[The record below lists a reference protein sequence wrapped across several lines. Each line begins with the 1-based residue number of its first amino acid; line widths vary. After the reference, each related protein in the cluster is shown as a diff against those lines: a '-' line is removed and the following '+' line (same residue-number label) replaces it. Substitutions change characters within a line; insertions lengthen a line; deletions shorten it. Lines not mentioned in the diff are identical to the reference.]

1 MQVID
6 TSLPAGEDLP
16 SQAVP
21 FDGVDIPLASRSLV
35 LLLAREVAS
44 GLKL

>member
-1 MQVID
+1 
-6 TSLPAGEDLP
+6 
-16 SQAVP
+16 
-21 FDGVDIPLASRSLV
+21 VDIPLASRSLV